1 MWHVWEEDQT
11 GQGLSYL
18 YATRREARRHM
29 RRVRNNLFM
38 GGAGWLVRGTHLLT
52 GAEVV

>member
-11 GQGLSYL
+11 GHGLSYL
-18 YATRREARRHM
+18 YATRREARAHM
-29 RRVRNNLFM
+29 RRVRNNPFLS
-38 GGAGWLVRGTHLLT
+38 GWLVRDSHLLT

>member
-11 GQGLSYL
+11 GTGVSYL
-18 YATRREARRHM
+18 YATRREARQHM
-29 RRVRNNLFM
+29 RRVRNNLFLS
-38 GGAGWLVRGTHLLT
+38 GWLVRGTHLLT

>member
-11 GQGLSYL
+11 GAGISYL

-29 RRVRNNLFM
+29 RRVRGNQFL
-38 GGAGWLVRGTHLLT
+38 AGWLVRGTHLLT